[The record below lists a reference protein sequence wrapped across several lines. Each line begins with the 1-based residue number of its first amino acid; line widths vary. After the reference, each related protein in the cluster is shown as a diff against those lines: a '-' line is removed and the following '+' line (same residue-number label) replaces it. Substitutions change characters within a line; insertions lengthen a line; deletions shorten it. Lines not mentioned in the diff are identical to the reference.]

1 MQNRTDSDTHSFV
14 GADTS
19 RRAFLIV
26 TLSSGLASV
35 CGPVTAQSDADLR
48 SLGAV
53 LDTILPPDE
62 LSPSPS
68 SLGIDRDIQDI
79 VLANPLLERLFGA
92 ALGWMDGLADRPFR
106 DLTDAQRIEI
116 LTFMQ
121 SADFN
126 QIPGR
131 FFHIVRA
138 FCCELYF
145 AREEAIAGFPLNA
158 APQPTGYMP
167 PWS

>member
-1 MQNRTDSDTHSFV
+1 MDP
-14 GADTS
+14 S
-19 RRAFLIV
+19 RRAFLV
-26 TLSSGLASV
+26 ATLSTGLASV
-35 CGPVTAQSDADLR
+35 CGPATAQGSADLG

-53 LDTILPPDE
+53 LDTILPGDD

-68 SLGIDRDIQDI
+68 SLGIDRDIADI
-79 VLANPLLERLFGA
+79 VTANPLLERLFGA
-92 ALGWMDGLADRPFR
+92 ALSWMDRLGDRPFR

-116 LTFMQ
+116 LKFME

-131 FFHIVRA
+131 FFHIVRV

-158 APQPTGYMP
+158 APQPLGYLP